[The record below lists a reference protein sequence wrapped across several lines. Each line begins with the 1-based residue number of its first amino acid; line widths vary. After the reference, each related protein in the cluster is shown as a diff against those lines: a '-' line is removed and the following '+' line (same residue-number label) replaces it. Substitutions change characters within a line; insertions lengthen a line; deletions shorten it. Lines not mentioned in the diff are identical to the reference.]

1 MQGSFAPQFTRPNA
15 LDDPMVQ
22 VARVVA
28 VSVVSPS
35 RGESFVGCCGYMV
48 RANAPI
54 GSEIRSRRGAI
65 GYVTAGL
72 SFNPAMRCSTTSR
85 QALHLRSAAR
95 PYMESKVDDFFVT
108 ESRPLHSSQRTNAR
122 MSLDVSVGPEA
133 VVSCIVAGQGM
144 EHGRGRATLPALLN
158 KVRPHEEWRD

>member
-54 GSEIRSRRGAI
+54 EQRDPQSSGSHWLCHCG
-65 GYVTAGL
+65 
-72 SFNPAMRCSTTSR
+72 
-85 QALHLRSAAR
+85 
-95 PYMESKVDDFFVT
+95 
-108 ESRPLHSSQRTNAR
+108 SQ
-122 MSLDVSVGPEA
+122 L
-133 VVSCIVAGQGM
+133 
-144 EHGRGRATLPALLN
+144 
-158 KVRPHEEWRD
+158 

>member
-1 MQGSFAPQFTRPNA
+1 MLSFRAPYKVNRSSFREDPIVSLKAGMVRRAVQGSFAPQFTRPNA

-95 PYMESKVDDFFVT
+95 PYMESKVDD
-108 ESRPLHSSQRTNAR
+108 
-122 MSLDVSVGPEA
+122 
-133 VVSCIVAGQGM
+133 
-144 EHGRGRATLPALLN
+144 
-158 KVRPHEEWRD
+158 